1 MTGQGPSPDSRR
13 LRGVLRAHT
22 AEVAAVLD
30 RYGAYDAA
38 VFGSVARGD
47 AGPRSDIDLMVSID
61 APEYEQIVSMLG
73 LADELSELLAV
84 TVDVVARG
92 VATAEV
98 SASASASEERVDPSS
113 AAGSKDGMVD
123 SAEDPL
129 SVGDVFPVVSVSA
142 GSGQR

>member
-22 AEVAAVLD
+22 EVAAVLD

-98 SASASASEERVDPSS
+98 SASASASEERVDASS
-113 AAGSKDGMVD
+113 AAGSKDGI
-123 SAEDPL
+123 ARRCT
-129 SVGDVFPVVSVSA
+129 GA
-142 GSGQR
+142 R